1 LPHRNQNK
9 SPGVESAGARKENDM
24 TNEQIYQLVYQ
35 TAFILVALL
44 AGGASVGLIKW
55 LKVALKTNGNWTLA
69 LVAAVAL
76 LVTVATMIVEYAL
89 VPGAVTLENFGTVMV
104 AVIVASQMRYRMLLD
119 ELEAE
124 PDKVEAE

>member
-1 LPHRNQNK
+1 
-9 SPGVESAGARKENDM
+9 M

-35 TAFILVALL
+35 IAFILVALL
-44 AGGASVGLIKW
+44 AGGASVSVIKW
-55 LKVALKTNGNWTLA
+55 LKGLLKTNGNGTLA

-89 VPGAVTLENFGTVMV
+89 VPGSVTLENFGTVMV

-119 ELEAE
+119 ELDDE

>member
-1 LPHRNQNK
+1 
-9 SPGVESAGARKENDM
+9 M

-35 TAFILVALL
+35 IAFILVALL
-44 AGGASVGLIKW
+44 AGGASVNVIKW
-55 LKVALKTNGNWTLA
+55 LKGLLKTSGNGTLA

-124 PDKVEAE
+124 PDQVEAE